1 MKNLNKTYYIRE
13 LQHATIFNIRLLCKS
28 CLIDRKMNKIELIK
42 YLSMIL
48 DIKLNK
54 SIKITFNHVE
64 NYILIEQYSKVDWI
78 TFIKIIEK

>member
-13 LQHATIFNIRLLCKS
+13 LQYATLFNIRLLCKS
-28 CLIDRKMNKIELIK
+28 CLIDRKMNKIALIK

-54 SIKITFNHVE
+54 SIKITFNHIE
-64 NYILIEQYSKVDWI
+64 NYILIEQYSKVDWT